1 MNQKHE
7 PFWKT
12 KTLNHMTRDEWES
25 LCDHCGLCCLQK
37 IEDENTGEIKLIGVG
52 CEFLDTENC
61 RCLVYENR
69 KFVNPDCVVLTPNKV
84 KQIKWLP
91 NTCVYRRISEGKEL
105 KWWHHL
111 VSGDPSCVHRAGISV
126 RDRVVTGK
134 YVAPEDVDVDL
145 S

>member
-1 MNQKHE
+1 MNQKQE

-12 KTLNHMTRDEWES
+12 KTLNQMTRDEWES

-52 CEFLDTENC
+52 CDYLDTENC
-61 RCLVYENR
+61 RCLVYDNR

-126 RDRVVTGK
+126 RLCSSGRDICAR
-134 YVAPEDVDVDL
+134 
-145 S
+145 